1 MNIRLNLS
9 GLRRRGRGETPR
21 AAEERRAAEIA
32 REIRELRESEAE
44 LEAEALRE
52 AEKRA
57 LTAAFERL
65 EPQSESRL
73 NGAERSDG
81 RLESEPSAIEPPAI
95 ELRGAACAYG
105 SLEAVRPLD
114 WTVRRGEFWAVL
126 GPNGSGKTSLLG
138 LVSGA
143 ERPSAGEVRL
153 AGRPAAEYGR
163 RERARRLA
171 VLPQEGLPPLGI
183 TVRDALEM
191 GRFPYRDRFGRDRD
205 PAARELLARIAG
217 RLELTALLPRRLDE
231 LSGGQ
236 RQRAALG
243 QVMAQQPEILLL
255 DEPTAY
261 LDVYYQLDV
270 MELVREWREEAGLT
284 VVAVLHDLNLAAQYA
299 ERLLLLR
306 GGERAAEGTPEE
318 VLTPELIGD
327 LYGVTP
333 PLVVRREEIGAPQL
347 LFRADAQKREARPVR
362 AE

>member
-1 MNIRLNLS
+1 MKIRLNLS
-9 GLRRRGRGETPR
+9 GLRQGKRREAPR
-21 AAEERRAAEIA
+21 TAEDLRAAEIA
-32 REIRELRESEAE
+32 REIREMRESEAD
-44 LEAEALRE
+44 LEANSLRE
-52 AEKRA
+52 AEKRK
-57 LTAAFERL
+57 TAASFL
-65 EPQSESRL
+65 SEELRGESGL
-73 NGAERSDG
+73 SGAERSG
-81 RLESEPSAIEPPAI
+81 GQLEAEPPAI

-153 AGRPAAEYGR
+153 AGRPAADYGR
-163 RERARRLA
+163 REQARRLA

-270 MELVREWREEAGLT
+270 MELVREWRAEAGLT

-327 LYGVTP
+327 LYGVAP

-347 LFRADAQKREARPVR
+347 LFRADSQTRKARPVR

>member
-1 MNIRLNLS
+1 MK
-9 GLRRRGRGETPR
+9 RRNVF
-21 AAEERRAAEIA
+21 AAWAHRRAGGPDRHLSKSAGAGTGAEIGAASAADAGSPGA
-32 REIRELRESEAE
+32 RADE
-44 LEAEALRE
+44 
-52 AEKRA
+52 
-57 LTAAFERL
+57 
-65 EPQSESRL
+65 
-73 NGAERSDG
+73 GV
-81 RLESEPSAIEPPAI
+81 PPAI

-105 SLEAVRPLD
+105 EREAVRPLD
-114 WTVRRGEFWAVL
+114 WTVRRGEWWAVL

-153 AGRPAAEYGR
+153 DGRPLAAYTR

-171 VLPQEGLPPLGI
+171 VLPQEGLPPLGL

-191 GRFPYRDRFGRDRD
+191 GRFPYRDRFGRDLD
-205 PAARELLARIAG
+205 PDAPERLARIAR

-261 LDVYYQLDV
+261 LDIYYQLDV
-270 MELVREWREEAGLT
+270 MELVREWREEEGLT

-299 ERLLLLR
+299 GRLLLLR
-306 GGERAAEGTPEE
+306 EGSRAAEGTPEE
-318 VLTPELIGD
+318 VLAPDIVG
-327 LYGVTP
+327 GVFGVAP

-347 LFRADAQKREARPVR
+347 LFRADGPPRSAK
-362 AE
+362 

>member
-9 GLRRRGRGETPR
+9 GLRRRRGDTPQ
-21 AAEERRAAEIA
+21 AAEELRAAEIA
-32 REIRELRESEAE
+32 RQIRELRESEAD
-44 LEAEALRE
+44 LEAESLRE

-57 LTAAFERL
+57 AAASFAFE
-65 EPQSESRL
+65 EPRSENGSS
-73 NGAERSDG
+73 GAERSG
-81 RLESEPSAIEPPAI
+81 VRLESEAPAI

-105 SLEAVRPLD
+105 SLQAVRPLD

-143 ERPSAGEVRL
+143 ERPSAGEVRI

-171 VLPQEGLPPLGI
+171 VLPQEGLPPLSI

-205 PAARELLARIAG
+205 PSARELLARIAE

-318 VLTPELIGD
+318 VLTPELVGD
-327 LYGVTP
+327 LYGVAP
-333 PLVVRREEIGAPQL
+333 PLIVRREEIGAPQL
-347 LFRADAQKREARPVR
+347 LFRADSQMRKVRPVR
-362 AE
+362 AERRT

>member
-1 MNIRLNLS
+1 MNIRRQLPKWQKRSRDAAVQEMDELRAAAIADRVHE
-9 GLRRRGRGETPR
+9 LRR
-21 AAEERRAAEIA
+21 A
-32 REIRELRESEAE
+32 SAE
-44 LEAEALRE
+44 LEAKALHE
-52 AEKRA
+52 AEKQA
-57 LTAAFERL
+57 VQGSAISAAPANAWL
-65 EPQSESRL
+65 EPE
-73 NGAERSDG
+73 A
-81 RLESEPSAIEPPAI
+81 PAI
-95 ELRGAACAYG
+95 ELRAAACAYG
-105 SLEAVRPLD
+105 SVQAIRPLD
-114 WTVRRGEFWAVL
+114 WTVKRGEFWAVL

-153 AGRPAAEYGR
+153 AGRLLAEYGR
-163 RERARRLA
+163 RERARHLA

-183 TVRDALEM
+183 TVREALEM

-205 PAARELLARIAG
+205 PAARERLARIAG
-217 RLELTALLPRRLDE
+217 RLELTALLTRRLDE

-270 MELVREWREEAGLT
+270 MELVREWREEEGLT

-318 VLTPELIGD
+318 VLTPELIGS

-333 PLVVRREEIGAPQL
+333 PLKVQHTEMDVPQL
-347 LFRADAQKREARPVR
+347 LFRAAATKPKKRQQPHGRNERN
-362 AE
+362 

>member
-9 GLRRRGRGETPR
+9 GLNPRGRGETLPT
-21 AAEERRAAEIA
+21 AEDLRAAEIA
-32 REIRELRESEAE
+32 REIQKLRESEAE
-44 LEAEALRE
+44 LEAQALRE

-57 LTAAFERL
+57 LSASFESAQ
-65 EPQSESRL
+65 PQSDSGLAEAEGSGGRFES
-73 NGAERSDG
+73 
-81 RLESEPSAIEPPAI
+81 EPPAI
-95 ELRGAACAYG
+95 ELRGAACTY
-105 SLEAVRPLD
+105 SSVEAVRPLD

-153 AGRPAAEYGR
+153 AGRPAADYGR

-205 PAARELLARIAG
+205 PAARELLARIAE

-347 LFRADAQKREARPVR
+347 LFRADAQMRKVRPVR
-362 AE
+362 AERRT

>member
-1 MNIRLNLS
+1 MK
-9 GLRRRGRGETPR
+9 RRNVFAAWAYRRVAGPDRHSTGSAAGAENGAASAADAGSPR
-21 AAEERRAAEIA
+21 ARAD
-32 REIRELRESEAE
+32 ESV
-44 LEAEALRE
+44 
-52 AEKRA
+52 
-57 LTAAFERL
+57 
-65 EPQSESRL
+65 
-73 NGAERSDG
+73 
-81 RLESEPSAIEPPAI
+81 PPAI

-105 SLEAVRPLD
+105 ECEAVRPLD
-114 WTVRRGEFWAVL
+114 WTVRRGEWWAVL

-153 AGRPAAEYGR
+153 DGRPLAAYSR
-163 RERARRLA
+163 REQARRLA
-171 VLPQEGLPPLGI
+171 VLPQEGLPPLGL

-191 GRFPYRDRFGRDRD
+191 GRFPYRDRFGRDPD
-205 PAARELLARIAG
+205 PYAPERLARIAR

-261 LDVYYQLDV
+261 LDIYYQLDV
-270 MELVREWREEAGLT
+270 MELVREWREEEGLT

-299 ERLLLLR
+299 GRLLLLR
-306 GGERAAEGTPEE
+306 EGSRAAEGTPEE
-318 VLTPELIGD
+318 VLAPDIVG
-327 LYGVTP
+327 GVFGVAP

-347 LFRADAQKREARPVR
+347 LFRADGPPRSAK
-362 AE
+362 